1 MQNPKKAIAKAI
13 TGGVKSAPKKT
24 INERM
29 KSSDIVKPGYGENGR
44 KLRKNYWKEQQEMAS
59 VSTLYKKKK

>member
-13 TGGVKSAPKKT
+13 TGGTKKYKEPKEGTDMGYGYK
-24 INERM
+24 
-29 KSSDIVKPGYGENGR
+29 VGYGENGR
-44 KLRKNYWKEQQEMAS
+44 KLRKNYKKEQIEMAS